1 MKKVISVVGARPNFM
16 KVAPIHRAFLL
27 HNESMSSDKQIQHLI
42 VHTGQHYDYNMSDAF
57 FRDLELPKPDYFLG
71 VGSGSHSEQTAKI
84 MIEFEKVVQIENP
97 DLIIVVGDVNST
109 IACGLVAAKLLI
121 PLAHI
126 EAGLR
131 SFDRTMPE
139 EINRVLT
146 DRISQFHFI
155 TEKSAY
161 SNLINEGENPDNI
174 YFVGNTMIDSIIYAQ
189 NKVEQS
195 NFLQNNN
202 LINGDYI
209 VVTLHRPSNVD
220 NRESLEM
227 FYDIFEYVS
236 QFKKIVFPV
245 HPRTRNRMREFNLL
259 EKFQMLDQLLMI
271 EPVNYIDFLNA
282 LENAYFVMTDSGG
295 IQEESTFLDI
305 PCITLRTT
313 TERPI
318 TIEIGTNRLINP
330 QREIIKFAIEGL
342 FKHKPQRVVMPP
354 LWDGNAGERIAKII
368 RFNILNYY

>member
-16 KVAPIHRAFLL
+16 KVSPVHRAFCLK
-27 HNESMSSDKQIQHLI
+27 NEKLKDDRKVQHLI

-84 MIEFEKVVQIENP
+84 MVEFEKVVQKENP

-109 IACGLVAAKLLI
+109 IACGLVASKLLI

-131 SFDRTMPE
+131 SFDRKMPE

-146 DRISQFHFI
+146 DRISKYHFI

-161 SNLINEGENPDNI
+161 QNLINEGEHPDNI
-174 YFVGNTMIDSIIYAQ
+174 YFVGNTMIDSLVFAEK
-189 NKVEQS
+189 KVEQS
-195 NFLQNNN
+195 KFLENNN
-202 LINGDYI
+202 LLKNDYI

-227 FYDIFEYVS
+227 FLDIFKYIS

-245 HPRTRNRMREFNLL
+245 HPRTMKMMQEFDLL
-259 EKFQMLDQLLMI
+259 DKFESLKELQMI
-271 EPVNYIDFLNA
+271 EPMNYIDFLNSMM
-282 LENAYFVMTDSGG
+282 NAYFVMTDSGG
-295 IQEESTFLDI
+295 IQEETTYLDI

-318 TIEIGTNRLINP
+318 TIEIGTNRLISP
-330 QREIIKFAIEGL
+330 EKEMILFAVDGL
-342 FKHKPQRVVMPP
+342 FKHTPKRIAMPP
-354 LWDGNAGERIAKII
+354 LWDGKSGERIVDII
-368 RFNILNYY
+368 SNNILN

>member
-16 KVAPIHRAFLL
+16 KVAPIHRAFTSL
-27 HNESMSSDKQIQHLI
+27 NENNYNNNHIEHLI
-42 VHTGQHYDYNMSDAF
+42 VHTGQHYDFNMSDAF
-57 FRDLELPKPDYFLG
+57 IRDLELPQPDYFLG
-71 VGSGSHSEQTAKI
+71 VGSGTHSEQTAKI
-84 MIEFEKVVQIENP
+84 MIQFEKVVQKEKP

-109 IACGLVAAKLLI
+109 IACGLVAAKQLI

-146 DRISQFHFI
+146 DKISKYLFI

-161 SNLINEGENPDNI
+161 RNLINEGADVDNI
-174 YFVGNTMIDSIIYAQ
+174 FFVGNTMIDSLIFAK
-189 NKVEQS
+189 NKIDNL
-195 NFLQNNN
+195 NFLNNNN
-202 LINGDYI
+202 LEKDEYV

-227 FYDIFEYVS
+227 FYDIFEYLS
-236 QFKKIVFPV
+236 NLKKIIFPV
-245 HPRTRNRMREFNLL
+245 HPRTTKKMKEFDIYNKYISLKNL
-259 EKFQMLDQLLMI
+259 QMV
-271 EPVNYIDFLNA
+271 EPLNYIDFLTCMM
-282 LENAYFVMTDSGG
+282 NAYFVMTDSGG
-295 IQEESTFLDI
+295 IQEETTYLDI

-318 TIEIGTNRLINP
+318 TIELGTNRLINP
-330 QREIIKFAIEGL
+330 QPEIIKFEINNIL
-342 FKHKPQRVVMPP
+342 KKRPKRITMPP
-354 LWDGNAGERIAKII
+354 LWDGNAGNRIARII
-368 RFNILNYY
+368 ATNILN